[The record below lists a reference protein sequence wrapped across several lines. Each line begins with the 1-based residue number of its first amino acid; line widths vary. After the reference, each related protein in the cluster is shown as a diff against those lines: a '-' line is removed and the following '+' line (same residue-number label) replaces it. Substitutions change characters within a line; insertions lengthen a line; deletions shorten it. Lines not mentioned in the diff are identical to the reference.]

1 MRGMEL
7 TWWGYWAGF
16 AEEFAELSSDPSSS
30 DDSRAG
36 LESEHDDDETM
47 GDSEEARDATL
58 RRMLLELLRAAEAA
72 NARALA
78 LLEARREAAA
88 DEIAE

>member
-1 MRGMEL
+1 MEL
-7 TWWGYWAGF
+7 TLWGYWAGS
-16 AEEFAELSSDPSSS
+16 AEDFAELSSNASSS
-30 DDSRAG
+30 DSSDAE

-47 GDSEEARDATL
+47 GDSEESRAATL
-58 RRMLLELLRAAEAA
+58 QRMLLELLMAAEAA
-72 NARALA
+72 NARASA